1 MPNGGWHQ
9 QWDQAWKKTPQKEAS
24 SGKPEQIPKDLR
36 AALQE
41 LVTTNQLAVPDQFKE
56 LLQEDV
62 HTDLQTDQKSI
73 NYKRKLAGR
82 IERLRKAQVKKQ
94 EHWEG
99 FQKEMK
105 EHYQAEHARYEK
117 ESIEIFFFPRAFLPR
132 LGLSELFYWAASRH
146 WDCFYTGQSPD
157 VQSPKAK
164 SIGKSGGV
172 GGEAAGG
179 CGVRGELRKEVTEGG
194 GFALEVVM
202 GGWVF
207 ENEGGCKCCQCRM
220 CEESGPSGDEG
231 GGGGLAQQCWGVA
244 CFGSGEVG
252 DERGCFLAPTA
263 SHFDS

>member
-1 MPNGGWHQ
+1 M
-9 QWDQAWKKTPQKEAS
+9 
-24 SGKPEQIPKDLR
+24 
-36 AALQE
+36 AANE
-41 LVTTNQLAVPDQFKE
+41 F
-56 LLQEDV
+56 
-62 HTDLQTDQKSI
+62 
-73 NYKRKLAGR
+73 
-82 IERLRKAQVKKQ
+82 
-94 EHWEG
+94 
-99 FQKEMK
+99 
-105 EHYQAEHARYEK
+105 
-117 ESIEIFFFPRAFLPR
+117 FFFPRAFLPR

-179 CGVRGELRKEVTEGG
+179 CGVRGELCKEVTEGG

>member
-1 MPNGGWHQ
+1 MPSH
-9 QWDQAWKKTPQKEAS
+9 
-24 SGKPEQIPKDLR
+24 
-36 AALQE
+36 
-41 LVTTNQLAVPDQFKE
+41 
-56 LLQEDV
+56 
-62 HTDLQTDQKSI
+62 
-73 NYKRKLAGR
+73 
-82 IERLRKAQVKKQ
+82 
-94 EHWEG
+94 
-99 FQKEMK
+99 
-105 EHYQAEHARYEK
+105 
-117 ESIEIFFFPRAFLPR
+117 FFFPRAFLPR
-132 LGLSELFYWAASRH
+132 LGLSELSYWAASRH

-179 CGVRGELRKEVTEGG
+179 CGVRGELCKEVTEGG